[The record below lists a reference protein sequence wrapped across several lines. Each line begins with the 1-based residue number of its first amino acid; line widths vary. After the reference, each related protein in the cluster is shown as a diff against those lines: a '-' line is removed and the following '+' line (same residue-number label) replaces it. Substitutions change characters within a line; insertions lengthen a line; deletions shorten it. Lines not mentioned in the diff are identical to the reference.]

1 MTFQLRIKFQKQIN
15 NEIHSNNDKNLFF
28 SNKSFQKKLSLPT
41 SSVQLNNI
49 KENQIVT
56 EILMQDAIHKQNENF
71 TISDL
76 ENKKKIIFNF
86 LKIKNWLIKVIFI
99 LIQDQESENLLENQH
114 EFFYE
119 SLLSQETFSQD
130 KLMC

>member
-1 MTFQLRIKFQKQIN
+1 
-15 NEIHSNNDKNLFF
+15 
-28 SNKSFQKKLSLPT
+28 
-41 SSVQLNNI
+41 
-49 KENQIVT
+49 
-56 EILMQDAIHKQNENF
+56 MQDAIHKQNENF

-114 EFFYE
+114 EFSYE

-130 KLMC
+130 KVMC

>member
-1 MTFQLRIKFQKQIN
+1 
-15 NEIHSNNDKNLFF
+15 
-28 SNKSFQKKLSLPT
+28 
-41 SSVQLNNI
+41 
-49 KENQIVT
+49 
-56 EILMQDAIHKQNENF
+56 
-71 TISDL
+71 L

-114 EFFYE
+114 EFSYD

-130 KLMC
+130 KVMG